1 MAQNSAMSTGG
12 MDLNSRRDI
21 LRMGAI
27 FYELVFNSTAF
38 ENYDVFI
45 EEISS
50 GKCPSYLFPADCIL
64 DDFTKEWISAVID
77 KTFRANPPTASQ
89 LDEEFS
95 GWRRKYSDFPPVPYL
110 RIVDDFESSLESD
123 LLGNVIYGVIQVRW
137 SSCNPDGISQSLSL
151 TYESGENPVVIG
163 ETVELYLHRTWDKIG
178 DLALKLW
185 IKVLKSRGLDLLYL
199 GRFSLVEPDSYIEV
213 FTKGEWLTV
222 SAVCPM
228 VDLSRLR
235 ECLVWLEQVTGF
247 PDQGLQTKA
256 PRAVCQQR
264 PYAPDALDL
273 PARHFAD
280 SQHDLDNPLFRLKSL
295 AEHSILVIDFH
306 KGQSVEGLELYS
318 LCWRDLLHSAYVAE
332 RPGYVPHHQGIG
344 LQLSFDLMLELVA
357 LERAI
362 VYDGGLILTGYDTAV
377 VPTRLMDD
385 SVQWHVVFQGESRDG
400 RKTWF
405 PEDQPC
411 PFDLENRLKVTSLDE
426 LKRTA
431 YLGWGDRVEVVL
443 GTESLPRH
451 PFVGRTE
458 LETLSVHR
466 FVNTGYSRGGTF
478 GISLGP
484 ANRILNANVN
494 GAGSLT
500 YTYSRDRPCQTKS
513 LPDNYKRRFWH
524 LYRSVV
530 VIYDVHA
537 GRAWL
542 LPKVNVVL
550 HLVRMYMALARL
562 QAPLTIPYP
571 RQRDEDREA
580 LDIDAWDVIR
590 KLELKKIETD
600 EDMISRS
607 PETFGALFNDFAEF
621 LHLAL
626 APMEASSFPETYG
639 VELLDVYDG
648 NFGLLKKVS
657 PVHGTERTWPL
668 LLDRVGVIVCR
679 GLGAALHLTPEM
691 KQAESECFLY
701 RSHTL
706 CTTLGDLKLLMT
718 SQGCSE
724 WEGGYI
730 ERSGV
735 WTWILDRDP
744 LNPRCQGND
753 GHSCS
758 GTCLEKKV
766 QRLQKQSCRGQKIV
780 QRFALKDMNSGIC
793 FQ

>member
-1 MAQNSAMSTGG
+1 
-12 MDLNSRRDI
+12 
-21 LRMGAI
+21 MGAI
-27 FYELVFNSTAF
+27 VYELIFKSPAF
-38 ENYDVFI
+38 ETFDVFI

-50 GKCPSYLFPADCIL
+50 GKYPSYLFPGDCHL
-64 DDFTKEWISAVID
+64 DDFTKEWISAVLD

-89 LDEEFS
+89 LRLELLS
-95 GWRRKYSDFPPVPYL
+95 WANKYQKFPPVPYL
-110 RIVDDFESSLESD
+110 RVVEDFEEHERLKQGISFH
-123 LLGNVIYGVIQVRW
+123 GTIQVEW
-137 SSCNPDGISQSLSL
+137 SGCTHDPEGISQSLSL

-185 IKVLKSRGLDLLYL
+185 IKALKSL
-199 GRFSLVEPDSYIEV
+199 GSSPSSVPFSVVDSDSFFEV
-213 FTKGEWLTV
+213 FASPVSLTIRAMC
-222 SAVCPM
+222 SM
-228 VDLSRLR
+228 VDLRRLR
-235 ECLVWLEQVTGF
+235 ECLVWLEQVTGS

-256 PRAVCQQR
+256 PRAVYR
-264 PYAPDALDL
+264 LGPYSTDALDKL
-273 PARHFAD
+273 PRHFAD
-280 SQHDLDNPLFRLKSL
+280 SQHDSDKSRFPPNFI
-295 AEHSILVIDFH
+295 SWVRQSVLVIGFH
-306 KGQSVEGLELYS
+306 EGQSVKCPGLYS

-332 RPGYVPHHQGIG
+332 RPGYVAHHQGIG

-385 SVQWHVVFQGESRDG
+385 SVQWHVVYQGASRDG

-405 PEDQPC
+405 PEDEPC
-411 PFDLENRLKVTSLDE
+411 PFDLENRLKVTNLDE

-443 GTESLPRH
+443 GTEALPRH

-466 FVNTGYSRGGTF
+466 SVNTGYSRGGTL

-494 GAGSLT
+494 GAGSLAH
-500 YTYSRDRPCQTKS
+500 TYSRDRPCQTKS

-530 VIYDVHA
+530 VMYDVNV

-542 LPKVNVVL
+542 VPKVNVVL

-562 QAPLTIPYP
+562 GTPLTIPYP
-571 RQRDEDREA
+571 KQRGQDREV
-580 LDIDAWDVIR
+580 LDIDAWDVIQ

-600 EDMISRS
+600 EDTISRS
-607 PETFGALFNDFAEF
+607 PETFGALFNDYAEV
-621 LHLAL
+621 LHHAL
-626 APMEASSFPETYG
+626 APMEAYSFPETYG

-657 PVHGTERTWPL
+657 PVHGTQRSWPL

-724 WEGGYI
+724 WTGQVQRGYI

-735 WTWILDRDP
+735 WSWILNRDP
-744 LNPRCQGND
+744 WCQGND
-753 GHSCS
+753 SHSCS
-758 GTCLEKKV
+758 GSWMAKKF
-766 QRLQKQSCRGQKIV
+766 QRLQKQSARGQKIGQV
-780 QRFALKDMNSGIC
+780 FLLKDMNSGIC